1 MTRPASHNPIRRL
14 VTSFLK
20 AFVGIRYL
28 LREPNARIH
37 ISASLTVIGAGL
49 LVGVTPV
56 EWAII
61 VLNVGVVLALE
72 TLNTAL
78 EGYVDLAA
86 PGRHEVAGRAKD
98 AAAGAVLL
106 AAFASVLVAAFIF
119 GPRLG
124 QLGAALAV
132 AWAAGPLLVSL
143 YITLTGAVLLSGV
156 LWRDKWPG

>member
-1 MTRPASHNPIRRL
+1 MRRSGHNPIGRL

-20 AFVGIRYL
+20 AFMGIGFL

-37 ISASLTVIGAGL
+37 IAASLTVVGAAI
-49 LVGVTPV
+49 LVRPTPV

-61 VLNVGVVLALE
+61 SLNIGVVLALE

-86 PGRHEVAGRAKD
+86 PGRDEVAGRAKD

-106 AAFASVLVAAFIF
+106 AAIASVFIAAFIF
-119 GPRLG
+119 GPRLPE
-124 QLGAALAV
+124 LGAALSA
-132 AWAAGPLLVSL
+132 AWAAHPLPVVAYLT
-143 YITLTGAVLLSGV
+143 ITGAILLSGV

>member
-1 MTRPASHNPIRRL
+1 MSSSRNPIARL
-14 VTSFLK
+14 IDSFFK
-20 AFVGIRYL
+20 AFLGIRYL

-37 ISASLTVIGAGL
+37 IAASLTVIGAGL
-49 LVGVTPV
+49 LVGLSSV

-61 VLNVGVVLALE
+61 VLNIGVVLALE

-106 AAFASVLVAAFIF
+106 AAIASLIVAFFIF

-124 QLGAALAV
+124 QLGAALAAVWATSPLIV
-132 AWAAGPLLVSL
+132 AL
-143 YITLTGAVLLSGV
+143 YFTLTAAVLLSGV
-156 LWRDKWPG
+156 LWRDKWPD